1 MDDPRVLLS
10 PNPSSARRRRRHPRW
25 AVATLTLM
33 VATALTACG
42 SGAPAGPAAPGAR
55 TSAPE
60 PASVPAPVSVPTSS
74 GATDGST
81 PAPDTPLGRW
91 LSAPVVEIAHH
102 GGSASWPA
110 ASKEAY
116 QQSRDWN
123 PSLALEFSARRTADG
138 VWVGSEDA
146 STGPV
151 YGTDL
156 TIAASTWAQLSTLRS
171 IHGNQPMSRL
181 DTDLLD
187 QVPEDRVLFVDDKDD
202 AHVDELLD
210 LLDQHGGAGRAVVKS
225 YWQTVKTPTAAHARG
240 YTTWG
245 YYYADQMDQFA
256 ATQSRFDLLGIDQ
269 DAPTA
274 VYQRML
280 ATGKRVI
287 AHVVATPAQ
296 ADRAL
301 AAGATGLMVSGVREV
316 VPRA

>member
-1 MDDPRVLLS
+1 M
-10 PNPSSARRRRRHPRW
+10 
-25 AVATLTLM
+25 
-33 VATALTACG
+33 
-42 SGAPAGPAAPGAR
+42 
-55 TSAPE
+55 
-60 PASVPAPVSVPTSS
+60 
-74 GATDGST
+74 
-81 PAPDTPLGRW
+81 
-91 LSAPVVEIAHH
+91 VEIAHH

-110 ASKEAY
+110 ASPTAY

-123 PSLALEFSARRTADG
+123 PALALEFSARRTADG

-146 STGPV
+146 STGAV

-156 TIAASTWAQLSTLRS
+156 TIATSTWEQLSTLRS
-171 IHGNQPMSRL
+171 IRGHQPMSRL

-210 LLDQHGGAGRAVVKS
+210 LLDQHGGAGRAVIKS

-245 YYYADQMDQFA
+245 YYYADQMDQFE
-256 ATQSRFDLLGIDQ
+256 ATQGRFDLLGIDQ

-301 AAGATGLMVSGVREV
+301 AAGATGLMVSGVRDV